1 MSKVTLSKL
10 KAIKA
15 AGDKFAV
22 LTAYDATFAN
32 LISNA
37 GVEVLLVGDSLGMV
51 LRGYNSTVPVTM
63 QDIIY
68 HIQAVSHGNQG
79 SLIMADLPYMSY
91 ATEASAL
98 ENSARLIRAGAQMV
112 KLEGGAWLAGT
123 IKKLT
128 TCGIP
133 VCAHV
138 GLTPQTV
145 DKIGG
150 YRVQGKDELTAG
162 KLLDDALKM
171 QDAGADILLMECIP
185 STLAAKISSKLSI
198 PTIGIGAGPST
209 TAQVLVLHD
218 MLGIAT
224 DYCPKFVKNFLAEND
239 SVQTAIAAYAKAVKA
254 GEFPAKEH
262 CYNA

>member
-1 MSKVTLSKL
+1 MSKITLSKL

-68 HIQAVSHGNQG
+68 HVQAVSRGNQG

-91 ATEASAL
+91 ATETSAL
-98 ENSARLIRAGAQMV
+98 ENSARLMQAGAQMV
-112 KLEGGAWLAGT
+112 KLEGGAWLAST

-145 DKIGG
+145 DKLGG
-150 YRVQGKDELTAG
+150 YRVQGKDELAARI
-162 KLLDDALKM
+162 LLDDALKM

-185 STLAAKISSKLSI
+185 STLAAKISSELSI
-198 PTIGIGAGPST
+198 PTVGIGAGPDT

-224 DYCPKFVKNFLAEND
+224 DYCPKFVKNFLAETD
-239 SVQTAIAAYAKAVKA
+239 SVQAAIAAYAQAVKA

-262 CYNA
+262 CYNV

>member
-1 MSKVTLSKL
+1 MNKITLSRL

-15 AGDKFAV
+15 AGERFAV

-37 GVEVLLVGDSLGMV
+37 GVEVMLVGDSLGMV

-68 HIQAVSHGNQG
+68 HVQAVSQGNQC

-91 ATEASAL
+91 ATENSAL
-98 ENSARLIRAGAQMV
+98 ENSAKLMQAGAQMV
-112 KLEGGAWLAGT
+112 KLEGGAWLTGT
-123 IKKLT
+123 ISRLAE
-128 TCGIP
+128 CGIP

-150 YRVQGKDELTAG
+150 YRVQGKEESSARR
-162 KLLDDALKM
+162 LLNDALKM
-171 QDAGADILLMECIP
+171 QEAGADLLLMECIP
-185 STLAAKISSKLSI
+185 RTLASEISSQLEI
-198 PTIGIGAGPST
+198 PTIGIGAGPDT

-224 DYCPKFVKNFLAEND
+224 DYCPKFVKNFLAENS
-239 SVQTAIAAYAKAVKA
+239 SVQEAIAAYASAVKE
-254 GEFPAKEH
+254 GKFPTEEH
-262 CYNA
+262 CYI

>member
-1 MSKVTLSKL
+1 MNKITLSRL

-15 AGDKFAV
+15 AGERFAA

-37 GVEVLLVGDSLGMV
+37 GVEVMLVGDSLGMV

-68 HIQAVSHGNQG
+68 HVQAVSQGNQC

-91 ATEASAL
+91 ATVNSAL
-98 ENSARLIRAGAQMV
+98 ENSAKLMQAGAQMV
-112 KLEGGAWLAGT
+112 KLEGGAWLTGT
-123 IKKLT
+123 ISRLAE
-128 TCGIP
+128 CGIP

-150 YRVQGKDELTAG
+150 YRVQGKEESAARR
-162 KLLDDALKM
+162 LLDDALKM
-171 QDAGADILLMECIP
+171 QEAGADLLLMECIP
-185 STLAAKISSKLSI
+185 RTLAAEISSQLEI
-198 PTIGIGAGPST
+198 PTIGIGAGPDT

-224 DYCPKFVKNFLAEND
+224 DYCPKFVKNFLAENS
-239 SVQTAIAAYAKAVKA
+239 SVQEAIAAYASAVKE
-254 GEFPAKEH
+254 GKFPTEEH
-262 CYNA
+262 CYI

>member
-1 MSKVTLSKL
+1 MNKITLSRL

-15 AGDKFAV
+15 AGERFAV

-37 GVEVLLVGDSLGMV
+37 GVEVMLVGDSLGMV

-68 HIQAVSHGNQG
+68 HVQAVSQGNQY

-91 ATEASAL
+91 ATENSAL
-98 ENSARLIRAGAQMV
+98 ENSAKLMQAGAQMV
-112 KLEGGAWLAGT
+112 KLEGGAWLTGT
-123 IKKLT
+123 ISRLAE
-128 TCGIP
+128 CGIP

-150 YRVQGKDELTAG
+150 YRVQGKEESAARR
-162 KLLDDALKM
+162 LLDDALKM
-171 QDAGADILLMECIP
+171 QEAGADLLLMECIP
-185 STLAAKISSKLSI
+185 RTLASEISSQLEI
-198 PTIGIGAGPST
+198 PTIGIGAGPDT

-224 DYCPKFVKNFLAEND
+224 DYCPKFVKNFLVENS
-239 SVQTAIAAYAKAVKA
+239 SVQEAIAAYARAVKE
-254 GEFPAKEH
+254 GKFPTEEH
-262 CYNA
+262 CYI